1 MLPGLREDCLSL
13 WAFHLDQSCLVVNL
27 YAFDLEDD
35 LVIDF
40 SNQEEI
46 NAEFDS
52 NQCTNQVNGT
62 SWVEQKQVDQSM
74 SILEGV
80 TFWYI
85 QNSR

>member
-1 MLPGLREDCLSL
+1 M
-13 WAFHLDQSCLVVNL
+13 VVNL

-62 SWVEQKQVDQSM
+62 S
-74 SILEGV
+74 
-80 TFWYI
+80 
-85 QNSR
+85 